1 MQARLFDDMNLLLGV
16 YEGLFQDYAN
26 SYDNERY
33 EGESRWLLVECHEA
47 YGLYVSIVRAC
58 EAQCSH
64 IAVSQVAGPPP
75 FACSCVC
82 KYTCTCVLPAPSL
95 PVDPSKIDLPLP
107 VDPSKVDLSLSV
119 DPSKIDLPLPVDP
132 SKADLSISVD
142 PSKVDLSISVDPS
155 KIDLPLSVDPSK
167 IDPPLP
173 PAEEFWDLVDN
184 LATPEL
190 IIAFCTSPR
199 KPPPPVV
206 TNKLQKPASFG
217 LCF

>member
-119 DPSKIDLPLPVDP
+119 DPSKID
-132 SKADLSISVD
+132 
-142 PSKVDLSISVDPS
+142 
-155 KIDLPLSVDPSK
+155 
-167 IDPPLP
+167 PPLP

-206 TNKLQKPASFG
+206 TNKLQKPASF
-217 LCF
+217 